1 MRFICVRRGFK
12 TAVVLADGDAGRG
25 DAKRVLCA
33 EHFTRTGRD
42 GGHHGVCGVGGG
54 VRGDPRRPAA
64 PGPPPGPAEPR
75 RAAADQGGLPRL
87 VRRGPRR
94 GGAGEPPRGLLRP
107 GGRGKT
113 KAPWAGAGGV
123 SAVARGA
130 RVPPHLFLFLL
141 LLSVP
146 QAALPVGAGAGGARR
161 RGGAGGGG
169 GRRHRGRL
177 PRPRRGLHAPE
188 AGPALLH
195 QAGLPGQVQ
204 QEPRPGHGHRAVA
217 SLPEAAGGSCGLP
230 QVAPRRAQPAHR
242 QMRRQ
247 EAARH
252 QERRR
257 RVRRRRGRD
266 PRDVQQEEH
275 PAAQA
280 GLLQL
285 QAHIWA

>member
-107 GGRGKT
+107 GGR
-113 KAPWAGAGGV
+113 
-123 SAVARGA
+123 
-130 RVPPHLFLFLL
+130 
-141 LLSVP
+141 VP